1 MSEPL
6 PGPNV
11 MLPALDLS
19 GPPSLDHV
27 ILYKKREALWKR
39 LVSTSHRE
47 WCLCGSAANHFLPPH
62 KELKNSTCG
71 EEEDGDCAGG
81 PDVGTEGGDSKEDI
95 TDEDMVAAG
104 GEE

>member
-19 GPPSLDHV
+19 GPPSVDHV
-27 ILYKKREALWKR
+27 ILYKKREAVWKR
-39 LVSTSHRE
+39 LVSTTHRE

-62 KELKNSTCG
+62 KELVNSACG
-71 EEEDGDCAGG
+71 EEEGEAIADG

-95 TDEDMVAAG
+95 ADEDMVAAG